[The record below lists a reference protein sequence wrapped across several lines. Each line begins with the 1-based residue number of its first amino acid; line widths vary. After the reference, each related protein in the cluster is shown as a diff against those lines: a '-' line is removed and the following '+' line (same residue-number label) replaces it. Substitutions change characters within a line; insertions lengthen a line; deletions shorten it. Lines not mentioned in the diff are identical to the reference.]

1 MQTTNNDQKLRL
13 LTELII
19 CFRSLSPVPLMNGHI
34 NPPLPKL
41 SETLPRIVPDASNWS
56 IDDVVDYFKRVG
68 FVEQSEVFK
77 DQV

>member
-1 MQTTNNDQKLRL
+1 M
-13 LTELII
+13 
-19 CFRSLSPVPLMNGHI
+19 MNGHI

-56 IDDVVDYFKRVG
+56 IDDVVEYFKGVG

-77 DQV
+77 DQVTMLMIHAIQAEKCQ